1 MSDTL
6 PGIAPAPVPVTCSIT
21 AAPPTD
27 RWTVEG
33 RDQHGNPMR
42 EVYDV
47 PRYEPVTVDAREIT
61 GIRLETVEP
70 GNVTVGEMFAAFEA
84 FEAFEADLDGE
95 VSE

>member
-1 MSDTL
+1 M
-6 PGIAPAPVPVTCSIT
+6 IVPIICAMIPS
-21 AAPPTD
+21 APTD

-47 PRYEPVTVDAREIT
+47 PRYEPVTVDAQEIT
-61 GIRLETVEP
+61 GIRLETAEVGE
-70 GNVTVGEMFAAFEA
+70 VTVGEMFAAFEA
-84 FEAFEADLDGE
+84 DLDGE